1 MAKRLILVLGGAR
14 SGKSRWAEA
23 LAGRL
28 GRRVLYLATAEAGD
42 PEMAA
47 RIAHHRARRPPSW
60 RTLEAPRRVGEAL
73 AREAQDA
80 DVALLDCLTLLAN
93 NILLP
98 LGDDPDEGEAEAR
111 LQKELDALLAA
122 YEAGAARL
130 IVVANEVGWGLVPSY
145 PLGRV
150 YRDLLGRAQQR
161 LAAHADGVYLVVAGI
176 PVDLKK
182 LEASLEDL

>member
-122 YEAGAARL
+122 VHLHGSAADRL
-130 IVVANEVGWGLVPSY
+130 VAEGCG
-145 PLGRV
+145 PLG
-150 YRDLLGRAQQR
+150 LS
-161 LAAHADGVYLVVAGI
+161 AGELI
-176 PVDLKK
+176 DSARYVLNRWISGAP
-182 LEASLEDL
+182 